1 MKKCDMTGCKRKAV
15 YRVKTRDG
23 IKLDVCEEHA
33 KGWNYVSCI
42 SLKRRARNIRCI
54 VSLVLLLVL
63 SGSYGAYLATASK
76 APVLKPGYYLTVKPI
91 SLEETPDPSE
101 YIVLNYTHKSEINE
115 YDLVYV
121 LDNFD
126 QIKADLKEAYEQGKI
141 SELEYQL
148 FLERGWWGRV
158 IEKVKALLTEETK
171 YILWQPKNRWFIIT
185 DRYWIDTAD
194 FPDPMINQVKGAYTT
209 ILAVGWIAWIAYT
222 VKTRKES

>member
-76 APVLKPGYYLTVKPI
+76 APVLKPGYYLTVKPVN
-91 SLEETPDPSE
+91 LEETPDPSE
-101 YIVLNYTHKSEINE
+101 FIVLNYTHKSEIDE
-115 YDLVYV
+115 CDLVYV

-126 QIKADLKEAYEQGKI
+126 QIKAKWEEGYEKGEI
-141 SELEYQL
+141 PEFGYQV
-148 FLERGWWGRV
+148 FLERGEHGRV
-158 IEKVKALLTEETK
+158 IEKVKALLTEKTK
-171 YILWQPKNRWFIIT
+171 YILWQPENRWFIIT
-185 DRYWIDTAD
+185 GGYYIDTP
-194 FPDPMINQVKGAYTT
+194 FPNPTINQLKVAHATA
-209 ILAVGWIAWIAYT
+209 LAIGWIAWIAYT
-222 VKTRKES
+222 VKTRKD